1 MSHSYCDTHVI
12 VYVLHQMWQMRLCL
26 FADDEADLVS
36 LVRNG
41 ATEEDLAL
49 HIERALQRKQ
59 ERHDGVG
66 RNNQNVLWC
75 IGG

>member
-1 MSHSYCDTHVI
+1 
-12 VYVLHQMWQMRLCL
+12 MRLCL
-26 FADDEADLVS
+26 LLDDEADLVS

-66 RNNQNVLWC
+66 YGTTRTSNVAHWR
-75 IGG
+75 IIWDF